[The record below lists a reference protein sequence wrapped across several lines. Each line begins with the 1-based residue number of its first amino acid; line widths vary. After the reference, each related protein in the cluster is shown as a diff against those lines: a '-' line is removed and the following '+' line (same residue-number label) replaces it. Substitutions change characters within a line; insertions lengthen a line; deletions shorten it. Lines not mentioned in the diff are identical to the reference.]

1 MAKHSFNLKFLL
13 LVIAAIALLVAAHN
27 QMTRSFT
34 NGWHYEQQFIDEYG
48 TPKWEDCTYPNLEIE
63 TSCIAPRFLVTL
75 CPWSNPEIFTR
86 VVCLDTTTV
95 GTWPEGYERCSV
107 FGSVETIRLNDYP
120 CDTERL
126 AESFAAFPNLKTI
139 EIHSGGSDFGDKL
152 DRLLVERL
160 PNVDVLRIT
169 MR

>member
-1 MAKHSFNLKFLL
+1 MGGLHISQSRDRNILYRTQ
-13 LVIAAIALLVAAHN
+13 ISRHAL
-27 QMTRSFT
+27 
-34 NGWHYEQQFIDEYG
+34 
-48 TPKWEDCTYPNLEIE
+48 
-63 TSCIAPRFLVTL
+63 
-75 CPWSNPEIFTR
+75 PWSNPEIFTR

-160 PNVDVLRIT
+160 PNVDVRRIT